1 MREQLLCHSI
11 SRVNVLFLIMVGAIS
26 GCTKSDS
33 DWLNGT
39 AAKKE
44 WRVYL
49 GDQSSSHYSA
59 LNQITKDNVA
69 QLQTAWTYHS
79 GDLPDGDYGEIQCNP
94 LIVNGVLYGSSPR
107 TKIFALNAGT
117 GKEFWRFDPFADDPE
132 AANTQGRHRGVTYWQ
147 DETGKDKR
155 LLFTAGAH
163 LFALNA
169 ETGAPITSFGE
180 NGKVALNTGLD
191 RELGGNGGWD
201 LFVSATTPGAIYQDL
216 LILGTRVS
224 EGPIS
229 APGHIRAFDV
239 RTGAVKWIFHTI
251 PHPGEFGHDTW
262 PPAAWKEAGGANC
275 WAGMAVDQKRGLVFI
290 PTGSA
295 AYDFY
300 GGNRKG
306 QNLFANCLLALKAE
320 TGARVWHYQTVHH
333 DVWDRD
339 LPAPPNLVTVE
350 RDGKKIEAV
359 AQITKSGFV
368 FVFNRETGEPL
379 FPIEEKPYPASDL
392 EGEETW
398 PTQPL
403 PLKPPPFARQVFREE
418 DVTTTSPQAREAALA
433 RVREVRSAGQFIPP
447 SKQGTMIFP
456 GFDGGAEWGGAG
468 FDPASGIL
476 YVNSNEMPW
485 ILTMIDIELAQSG
498 NPYDRGKVVYA
509 LNCASCHGGQREGD
523 QQKIYPALTNL
534 KSRQSKEET
543 LQLIVKGKGSMPS
556 NDFLSAEEKH
566 NLLAFLF
573 EEKNAQP
580 LDPHSRRSGPAAAPI
595 VSFVSTGYHR
605 FLDHEGYPA
614 IRPPWGTLNAIDLN
628 KGEILW
634 QVPLG
639 EFEELTQRGI
649 PQTGTENY
657 GGPVVT
663 AGGLI
668 FIGASKDG
676 KFRAFDKTTGKVL
689 WETKLPYGGYATPST
704 YEYKGR
710 QYVVIACGGGKMG
723 TKPGDA
729 YVAFALPE

>member
-1 MREQLLCHSI
+1 MQKSAKHCFGAF
-11 SRVNVLFLIMVGAIS
+11 VLAPIIFLIAVS
-26 GCTKSDS
+26 GCQNYDH
-33 DWLNGT
+33 DWMANA

-49 GDQSSSHYSA
+49 GDQASSHYST
-59 LNQITKDNVA
+59 LDQINKENVA
-69 QLQTAWTYHS
+69 HLQAAWIYHT
-79 GDLPDGDYGEIQCNP
+79 GDLPEGEYGEIQCNP

-107 TKIFALNAGT
+107 TKIFALDAGT
-117 GKEFWRFDPFADDPE
+117 GAELWQFDPFADRPE
-132 AANTQGRHRGVTYWQ
+132 EANTQGRHRGVTYWQ
-147 DETGKDKR
+147 DEAGKDKR
-155 LLFTAGAH
+155 ILFTAGAY
-163 LFALNA
+163 LFAVDA
-169 ETGAPITSFGE
+169 MTGKLITSFG
-180 NGKVALNTGLD
+180 NGGKVQLNAGLD
-191 RELGGNGGWD
+191 RELGGDGGWD
-201 LFVSATTPGAIYQDL
+201 LFVSATTPGVIYKDL

-251 PHPGEFGHDTW
+251 PHPGEFGYDTW
-262 PPAAWKEAGGANC
+262 PPDAWQRAGGANC
-275 WAGMAVDQKRGLVFI
+275 WSGMSVDHKRGLVFI

-320 TGARVWHYQTVHH
+320 TGERVWHYQTVHH

-339 LPAPPNLVTVE
+339 LPAPPNLITVE
-350 RDGKKIEAV
+350 REGKKIDAV
-359 AQITKSGFV
+359 AQVTKSGFV
-368 FVFNRETGEPL
+368 FVFNREDGEPL

-392 EGEETW
+392 AGEETW

-403 PLKPPPFARQVFREE
+403 PLKPPPFARQIFTAE
-418 DVTTTSPQAREAALA
+418 DVTNTTPEAHEAALA

-468 FDPASGIL
+468 FDPKTGIL
-476 YVNSNEMPW
+476 YVNANEMPW
-485 ILTMIDIELAQSG
+485 ILTMIDIELAQSE
-498 NPYDRGKVVYA
+498 NPYDKGSVVYA

-534 KSRQSKEET
+534 KSRKSKDEV

-556 NDFLSAEEKH
+556 NDFLSAEEKY
-566 NLLAFLF
+566 NLLALLF

-580 LDPHSRRSGPAAAPI
+580 LDPHNRRSRPAEAPI
-595 VSFVSTGYHR
+595 VPFVSTGYHR

-614 IRPPWGTLNAIDLN
+614 IQPPWGTLNAIDLN
-628 KGEILW
+628 KGEIVW

-639 EFEELTQRGI
+639 EFAELTQRGI
-649 PQTGTENY
+649 PPTGTENY

-663 AGGLI
+663 AGGLL

-676 KFRAFDKTTGKVL
+676 NFRAFDKDSGKVL
-689 WETKLPYGGYATPST
+689 WETKLPAGGYATPST
-704 YEYKGR
+704 YEYEGK
-710 QYVVIACGGGKMG
+710 QYIVIACGGGKMN
-723 TKPGDA
+723 TPSGDA
-729 YVAFALPE
+729 YVAFALPD

>member
-1 MREQLLCHSI
+1 MREQFFHHSK
-11 SRVNVLFLIMVGAIS
+11 SKTNVLLFIFVCAIS

-33 DWLNGT
+33 DWLTGA

-59 LNQITKDNVA
+59 LTQITKDNVA
-69 QLQTAWTYHS
+69 QLQTAWTYHT
-79 GDLPDGDYGEIQCNP
+79 GDLLDGDYGEIQCNP
-94 LIVNGVLYGSSPR
+94 LIVDGVLYGSSPR

-117 GKEFWRFDPFADDPE
+117 GKEFWRFDPFTDDPE

-201 LFVSATTPGAIYQDL
+201 LFVSATTPGAIYKDL

-251 PHPGEFGHDTW
+251 PHPGEFGYETW
-262 PPAAWKEAGGANC
+262 PAEAWKEAGGANC

-295 AYDFY
+295 AYDFF

-306 QNLFANCLLALKAE
+306 QNFFANCLLALKAE
-320 TGARVWHYQTVHH
+320 TGERVWHYQTVHH

-339 LPAPPNLVTVE
+339 LPASPNLVTVE
-350 RDGKKIEAV
+350 RAGKKIDAV
-359 AQITKSGFV
+359 AQTTKSGFV
-368 FVFNRETGEPL
+368 FVFNRENGEPL

-392 EGEETW
+392 AGEETW

-403 PLKPPPFARQVFREE
+403 PLKPPPFARQIFTAD
-418 DVTTTSPQAREAALA
+418 DVTTTTPEAREAGLA
-433 RVREVRSAGQFIPP
+433 RLREVRSAGQFIPP

-468 FDPASGIL
+468 FDPGTGVL
-476 YVNSNEMPW
+476 YVNANEMPW
-485 ILTMIDIELAQSG
+485 ILTMIDIELAQSE
-498 NPYDRGKVVYA
+498 NPYDQGSVVYA
-509 LNCASCHGGQREGD
+509 LNCASCHGGRREGD

-534 KSRQSKEET
+534 KSRKSKEET

-556 NDFLSAEEKH
+556 NNFLSAEEKH

-573 EEKNAQP
+573 EDKNAQP
-580 LDPHSRRSGPAAAPI
+580 LDPHSRRAPRTEAPI
-595 VSFVSTGYHR
+595 VPFVSTGYHR

-663 AGGLI
+663 AGGLL

-676 KFRAFDKTTGKVL
+676 KFRAFDKATGKVL
-689 WETKLPYGGYATPST
+689 WETKLPYGGYATPSA
-704 YEYKGR
+704 YEYKGK

-729 YVAFALPE
+729 YVAFALPN